1 MSASGQRDTVLVTGG
16 LGYIGAHA
24 VVALEEAGH
33 RTLVIDN
40 LAALSFSLDAL
51 LDMAHG
57 GGPRH
62 SLFALGY
69 AGWAP
74 NQLEN
79 EIARG
84 SWFTIAPD
92 EALLFDD
99 DVDTKWERA
108 LARRGIDL

>member
-1 MSASGQRDTVLVTGG
+1 M
-16 LGYIGAHA
+16 
-24 VVALEEAGH
+24 VVDE
-33 RTLVIDN
+33 
-40 LAALSFSLDAL
+40 LAAFSFSLDAL
-51 LDMAHG
+51 RDIALGH
-57 GGPRH
+57 GPRH

-74 NQLEN
+74 DQLEG

-99 DVDTKWERA
+99 QVKTKWQRA
-108 LARRGIDL
+108 LARRGVDL

>member
-1 MSASGQRDTVLVTGG
+1 MPCATSRGVS
-16 LGYIGAHA
+16 
-24 VVALEEAGH
+24 
-33 RTLVIDN
+33 
-40 LAALSFSLDAL
+40 
-51 LDMAHG
+51 
-57 GGPRH
+57 GPRH

-74 NQLEN
+74 DQLEG

-99 DVDTKWERA
+99 AIDTKWERA
-108 LARRGIDL
+108 LARRGVDL